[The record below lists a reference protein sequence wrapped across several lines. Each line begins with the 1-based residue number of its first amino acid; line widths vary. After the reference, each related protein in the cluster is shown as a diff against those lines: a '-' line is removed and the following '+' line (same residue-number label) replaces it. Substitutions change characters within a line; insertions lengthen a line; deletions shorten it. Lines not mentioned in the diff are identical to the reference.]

1 MSQIW
6 AVGHS
11 LLTSGLCLYL
21 RSEDLLQ
28 SKKKKYNSWYFIHA
42 GNTTIDEDG
51 NIALHAKGKGG
62 QRVCLK
68 GKIFWGEGIQS
79 LQSLV

>member
-1 MSQIW
+1 MVGQIW
-6 AVGHS
+6 AVDHS
-11 LLTSGLCLYL
+11 LLTSGRCLYL

-28 SKKKKYNSWYFIHA
+28 SKKYNSWYFIHA

-51 NIALHAKGKGG
+51 NIALHAKGKEG

-68 GKIFWGEGIQS
+68 VKIFWGEGLQS